1 MTNHLRKAALC
12 VLMLTGLPALAQAQI
27 PNTCDFDGDGKTDP
41 VVVRNVGGQLNWWI
55 LKSAGG
61 VQFTSWGII
70 GDTSLCGDYD
80 LDGKSDVTVWRSGAA
95 GAAGFWVLRSS
106 NGTAF
111 FEPFGQTGDDA
122 EVVGDYNGDG
132 RDDFAVYRA
141 GAISGD
147 QSFLYYR
154 TTQGGSVAYVP
165 WGLNGDFSAPFDYD
179 GDGKHDP
186 MVQRNGGGG
195 QAAIWVR
202 QSSNGATTLFR
213 FGTPTDALVPGNYDA
228 DATEDLTVGRGSAG
242 QIQWWTRATSNGAI
256 SLSIFGASATD
267 FLTQGDW
274 DGDGKTDVAIW
285 RPGQFWLNRS
295 TAGLAVVSWGTNGD
309 YPVNSWRTK

>member
-12 VLMLTGLPALAQAQI
+12 VLVLTGLPALAQAQI

-41 VVVRNVGGQLNWWI
+41 VIVRNVGGQLNWWI

-61 VQFTSWGII
+61 VQFTSWGSL

-80 LDGKSDVTVWRSGAA
+80 LDGKSDVTVWRPGAA

-106 NGTAF
+106 NGTAL

-122 EVVGDYNGDG
+122 RVVGDYNGDG

-141 GAISGD
+141 GSPSITY
-147 QSFLYYR
+147 FR
-154 TTQGGSVAYVP
+154 TSQGGAVTYVP
-165 WGLNGDFSAPFDYD
+165 WGKTGDFTSPFDYD

-186 MVQRNGGGG
+186 MVQRSG
-195 QAAIWVR
+195 AIWIL
-202 QSSNGATTLFR
+202 QSSNGATVVR
-213 FGTPTDALVPGNYDA
+213 NFGLSNDALVMGNWDG
-228 DATEDLTVGRGSAG
+228 DLTEDITVGRAVGGSL
-242 QIQWWTRATSNGAI
+242 QYWTVGSTTNIVSFRTW
-256 SLSIFGASATD
+256 GASATD
-267 FLTQGDW
+267 FITQGDW

-285 RPGQFWLNRS
+285 RDSTGQFWLNRS
-295 TAGLAVVSWGTNGD
+295 TSGVAVVSWGTSGD
-309 YPVNSWRTK
+309 YPVNNWRVK